1 MCIICVE
8 LDKNKLSPWE
18 AKRNLGEMVEKIGLE
33 HTREVEN
40 KISDL
45 IFEEI
50 NLNYGETIH
59 QTLDFCDFCDCFP
72 CSCHWIP
79 ENHEI

>member
-18 AKRNLGEMVEKIGLE
+18 AKRNLTEMVENIGEE
-33 HTREVEN
+33 HAREVEN

-45 IFEEI
+45 IFEQL
-50 NLNYGETIH
+50 NFNYGETVYD
-59 QTLDFCDFCDCFP
+59 TVEEEVEYD
-72 CSCHWIP
+72 WG
-79 ENHEI
+79 NHE

>member
-18 AKRNLGEMVEKIGLE
+18 AKRNLTEMVENIGQE
-33 HTREVEN
+33 HAIEVEN

-45 IFEEI
+45 IFEQL
-50 NLNYGETIH
+50 NLNYGETVYDTVEESI
-59 QTLDFCDFCDCFP
+59 DYDWE
-72 CSCHWIP
+72 S
-79 ENHEI
+79 HE